1 MVATAVFQGTSAI
14 TLDAKHRIT
23 VPVRHR
29 ELLLALSA
37 GRLTL
42 TKHPGGFLLVFPR
55 PAWEAFRDKLLSMS
69 MAADNWRRI
78 FLGSA
83 DDVEMDAAARVLVA
97 PELCAAAGLGREL
110 LLIGNGHRLELW
122 DRQRHAEHEAQTIAQ
137 GMPAEVAALV
147 F

>member
-1 MVATAVFQGTSAI
+1 MAAAVFQGTAALS
-14 TLDAKHRIT
+14 LDGKGRIT

-29 ELLLALSA
+29 DLLVALSQ

-42 TKHPGGFLLVFPR
+42 AKHPEGFLLVFPR
-55 PAWEAFRDKLLSMS
+55 PAWEAFRDKLLAMS
-69 MAADNWRRI
+69 MAVDGWRRI

-83 DDVEMDAAARVLVA
+83 TDVEIDSASRVLV
-97 PELCAAAGLGREL
+97 PRELREAAALTQDV

-122 DRQRHAEHEAQTIAQ
+122 DRQRHAEHEANTIAQ
-137 GMPAEVAALV
+137 GMPAEIGALV

>member
-1 MVATAVFQGTSAI
+1 MGSAVFQGTSALA
-14 TLDAKHRIT
+14 LDGKGRIT

-29 ELLLALSA
+29 DLLLTLSE

-42 TKHPGGFLLVFPR
+42 AKHPDGFLLVFPR
-55 PAWEAFRDKLLSMS
+55 PAWEAFRDKLLAMP
-69 MAADNWRRI
+69 MAVDGWRRV

-83 DDVEMDAAARVLVA
+83 TDVEIDSASRVLVS
-97 PELCAAAGLGREL
+97 PELREAAGLEKDV

-122 DRQRHAEHEAQTIAQ
+122 DKQRHAEHEARVLAQ
-137 GMPAEVAALV
+137 GMPPEIAALV